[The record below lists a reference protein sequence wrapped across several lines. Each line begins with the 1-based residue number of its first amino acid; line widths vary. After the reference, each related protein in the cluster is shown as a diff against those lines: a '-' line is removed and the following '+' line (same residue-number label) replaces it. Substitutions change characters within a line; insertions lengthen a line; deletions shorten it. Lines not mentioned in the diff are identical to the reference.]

1 MVGETFPLSPTCS
14 VAHRP
19 LVHRDIF
26 LLAEAFATCVREETA
41 FILPDSVDV
50 NKPLCCE
57 ES

>member
-41 FILPDSVDV
+41 FILPDSADV

-57 ES
+57 